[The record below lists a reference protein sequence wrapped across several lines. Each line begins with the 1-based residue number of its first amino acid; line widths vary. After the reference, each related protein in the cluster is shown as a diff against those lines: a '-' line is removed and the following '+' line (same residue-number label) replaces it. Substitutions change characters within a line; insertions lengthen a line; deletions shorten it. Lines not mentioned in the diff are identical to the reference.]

1 MPVTKNMKKTMTVE
15 EQARAALQVAL
26 VAYIDDEDLTAYN
39 PMLDAMVFGC
49 AEHDIAGISS
59 LLKGSEDASHASDD
73 TVAALAAENAEME
86 VRIAELEAA
95 VAKAEAAAKVLKAK
109 AALAKAVAPA
119 KSKSKS
125 GGERAANAYS
135 SFMALLK
142 GMSTVPEIAEAEV
155 TVDPQF
161 SATALKSKGRY
172 DEHRDQILHDGQPLH
187 GQTVTLQQAYDSITA
202 ASEIDPLFK
211 NAAVRTAILWAMLS
225 VEQRKEI
232 VSVGRASGLCR

>member
-1 MPVTKNMKKTMTVE
+1 MKKTMTVE
-15 EQARAALQVAL
+15 EQARTALQVAL
-26 VAYIDDEDLTAYN
+26 KAYIDAEEDLTAYA

-49 AEHDIAGISS
+49 AEHGIAGIGS
-59 LLKGSEDASHASDD
+59 LLKGSEDASDE
-73 TVAALAAENAEME
+73 TVDALVAENAEME
-86 VRIAELEAA
+86 TRIVELEAA

-109 AALAKAVAPA
+109 AALAPKAVAPS
-119 KSKSKS
+119 KSKSKTKS

-142 GMSTVPEIAEAEV
+142 GMSAVPEIAEAEV

-225 VEQRKEI
+225 AEQRKEI
-232 VSVGRASGLCR
+232 VGVGRANGLCR